1 MNHDFAVKVDIL
13 KMNFKPGAQPFFESL
28 SSAVL
33 KADEQLSL
41 FYLLGEYLG
50 MKRLELAGKGLNWNG
65 KDVRVFLSEL
75 PGFKSTR
82 WFMDRIGKLALRNG
96 WPITV
101 LIKSREKVKAE
112 RLKAES

>member
-1 MNHDFAVKVDIL
+1 MNRDFAVKVEIV
-13 KMNFKPGAQPFFESL
+13 KMNFEPGIQPFFKFL

-75 PGFKSTR
+75 PDFKSPK
-82 WFMDRIGKLALRNG
+82 WFIDRIGKLALRNG
-96 WPITV
+96 WPITILV
-101 LIKSREKVKAE
+101 KSREKIKAE
-112 RLKAES
+112 RRLKG

>member
-1 MNHDFAVKVDIL
+1 
-13 KMNFKPGAQPFFESL
+13 MNFEAGAKAAFQSL

-75 PGFKSTR
+75 PGFKAPT
-82 WFMDRIGKLALRNG
+82 WFFHRIEKFAHRNG

-101 LIKSREKVKAE
+101 LVKSREKIKAE
-112 RLKAES
+112 RLKAEG